1 MVPSFCRFL
10 LENLL
15 NGAPNRSRGWK
26 MFLKKISG
34 GGGRRRDAYSGPKS
48 RVADPVLLL
57 LLVLL

>member
-10 LENLL
+10 LENLIS
-15 NGAPNRSRGWK
+15 GAPNKSRGWK

-34 GGGRRRDAYSGPKS
+34 GRDAYSGPKS
-48 RVADPVLLL
+48 RLVDPVLLL